1 MSRHVYDCGTIAITS
16 GQTDS
21 TAVAANPHYQN
32 ATGLV
37 IGAPS
42 ALTGTITIQISLDGG
57 STYLALQSNGSDVTI
72 GASDA
77 VSITFQGW
85 THLRV
90 VSGSAEGATRT
101 FTVRAV
107 EDVSDIYPS

>member
-1 MSRHVYDCGTIAITS
+1 MSKHTYDCGTIAITS

-21 TAVAANPHYQN
+21 TALAANPHYQN
-32 ATGLV
+32 AEGLV
-37 IGAPS
+37 IAAPA
-42 ALTGTITIQISLDGG
+42 ALTGTITVQISLDGG
-57 STYLALQSNGSDVTI
+57 STYVALQSSGSDVTI
-72 GASDA
+72 GVSKA

-101 FTVRAV
+101 FTIRAV
-107 EDVSDIYPS
+107 ENVRDCY